1 VRERDPGWEP
11 VPEKDHAPVK
21 VARAVD
27 FTAAAAYN
35 ALITGSLGGSPHAR
49 LARYLMRD

>member
-1 VRERDPGWEP
+1 VGTGFRKKIMRQQSRGLM
-11 VPEKDHAPVK
+11 
-21 VARAVD
+21 D

-35 ALITGSLGGSPHAR
+35 AFITGSLGGSPHAR

>member
-1 VRERDPGWEP
+1 M
-11 VPEKDHAPVK
+11 
-21 VARAVD
+21 D

-35 ALITGSLGGSPHAR
+35 ATITGLLGGSPHAR